1 MVYLYAGLGVAM
13 LAGIMAIFEMGLAL
27 TGRSLLPMPLDTY
40 RGSLEQS
47 LEQELLGNSSKV
59 KSGSQ
64 GEDICDDLSKDLPS
78 GQSPSRIFTPNTLD
92 SSWDQGCV
100 MEYSSHQVLVVP
112 DSSGGS
118 VQYLIFSCT
127 AHDSSSLICPFE
139 EKQLEG
145 GVNNG

>member
-27 TGRSLLPMPLDTY
+27 TRRSLLPMPLDTY

-78 GQSPSRIFTPNTLD
+78 GQSRPRIFTPKTLD
-92 SSWDQGCV
+92 SSWDKGCV
-100 MEYSSHQVLVVP
+100 LEYPSHQVLVVP
-112 DSSGGS
+112 APSGSS
-118 VQYLIFSCT
+118 VQYLIISCT
-127 AHDSSSLICPFE
+127 AHDNNSLICPFE
-139 EKQLEG
+139 ENQPAG

>member
-27 TGRSLLPMPLDTY
+27 TGRSLLPMPPDAY
-40 RGSLEQS
+40 RGSPEQS
-47 LEQELLGNSSKV
+47 LEQNLLANVNAVNPVSK
-59 KSGSQ
+59 GQ
-64 GEDICDDLSKDLPS
+64 QICYDLKALP
-78 GQSPSRIFTPNTLD
+78 GIQSPSRIFTPITLD
-92 SSWDQGCV
+92 PSWNKGCV
-100 MEYSSHQVLVVP
+100 MEYPSHQVLVVP

-139 EKQLEG
+139 EKQPEG
-145 GVNNG
+145 RE